1 MNSTRKSI
9 TPFDL
14 KGGHELQIPNGCE
27 QIMQQKQ
34 ENKTNPKI
42 KKDTT
47 QYSWFTK
54 LLMALLTV
62 IGVVVLAAVI
72 MIILMKNNNNERN
85 LL

>member
-9 TPFDL
+9 TPVDL

-34 ENKTNPKI
+34 ENKAAPKI

-47 QYSWFTK
+47 QCSWFFK
-54 LLMALLTV
+54 FLMALLTV
-62 IGVVVLAAVI
+62 ISVVVLTAVI
-72 MIILMKNNNNERN
+72 MIILMKNNNNKRN
-85 LL
+85 IL